1 MLVPVVVDAEHVIFL
16 HAVFPGLV
24 ADVVQEHALVNDDVR
39 LFLHVTGVAV
49 AEVHVDVLQQ
59 LCRDHPGHVHAALSV
74 GVKVEVHACV
84 AVHALVPLRRPCD
97 RLEPNALNDL
107 VHLVAEHA

>member
-1 MLVPVVVDAEHVIFL
+1 MD
-16 HAVFPGLV
+16 
-24 ADVVQEHALVNDDVR
+24 DDVR

-74 GVKVEVHACV
+74 RVEVEVHTGV
-84 AVHALVPLRRPCD
+84 AVNALVTLRGARLRLQPQPLD
-97 RLEPNALNDL
+97 
-107 VHLVAEHA
+107 HLVNLVG